1 MHIQKNYHTM
11 AKTNLFAAAKAQGAT
26 AAPAAKNQKETVVIK
41 SIASELERLAQVQEQ
56 IDALTAEAKLL
67 TETVKSESVTAFIDL
82 YEKKGSYPGSFN
94 IEAGN
99 ASMLFIPNDKYISL
113 NEERA
118 EELQSKYGADIIEEN
133 TTYTMDA
140 ALIEK
145 YGEEISNLI
154 LKSKKIAEEDKAKL
168 IGATT
173 KYSVRKGT
181 ISVITQKFADYGVD
195 EVVMDIKP
203 VFQMKNVKA
212 S

>member
-1 MHIQKNYHTM
+1 M
-11 AKTNLFAAAKAQGAT
+11 AKPNLFAAAKSQGAT
-26 AAPAAKNQKETVVIK
+26 AKPAAKNQKETVVIK

-56 IDALTAEAKLL
+56 LDALTAEAKLL
-67 TETVKSESVTAFIDL
+67 TESVKSESVNAFVEL

-94 IEAGN
+94 IEAGK

-118 EELQSKYGADIIEEN
+118 EELQSKYGAEIVEET

-140 ALIEK
+140 DLIEK

-154 LKSKKIAEEDKAKL
+154 MKSKKIADEDKAKL

-173 KYSVRKGT
+173 KYAVRKGT
-181 ISVITQKFADYGVD
+181 ISTITEKFADF
-195 EVVMDIKP
+195 EVVEVVVDIKP
-203 VFQMKNVKA
+203 VFQMKNVKID
-212 S
+212 

>member
-1 MHIQKNYHTM
+1 M

-26 AAPAAKNQKETVVIK
+26 AAPAAKNQKETVNIK

-56 IDALTAEAKLL
+56 IDSLTAEAKLL
-67 TETVKSESVTAFIDL
+67 TEVVKTESVNAFIGL

-94 IEAGN
+94 IEAGT

-118 EELQSKYGADIIEEN
+118 EELQSKYGAEIIEET

-140 ALIEK
+140 SLIEK

-154 LKSKKIAEEDKAKL
+154 LKSKKITDEDKPKL

-173 KYSVRKGT
+173 KYSVKKGT
-181 ISVITQKFADYGVD
+181 ISTITDKFSDFGVD
-195 EVVMDIKP
+195 EVVGDIKP
-203 VFQMKNVKA
+203 VFQMKNVKV